1 MLDVH
6 VAKETVYFVIPFQNC
21 HKDFF
26 LFFVMNYPN
35 LPIII

>member
-21 HKDFF
+21 HKGLF
-26 LFFVMNYPN
+26 LFVMNYPN
-35 LPIII
+35 LPIIN

>member
-21 HKDFF
+21 HEDFF
-26 LFFVMNYPN
+26 CNELS
-35 LPIII
+35 

>member
-1 MLDVH
+1 MSKHTLIVSMLDVH

-26 LFFVMNYPN
+26 L
-35 LPIII
+35 